1 MADLPGYPVYD
12 CFGESLIRTIGS
24 FWYHYFGDRDKL
36 TLHYRSLG
44 HRQGQAYLDYLT
56 AVATVGRFDIPVFKS
71 EDWYLLV
78 LKQSDRGRVLNVYGQ
93 ADLTYNGSYKYEDQQ
108 TAEPLFPLPDVDF
121 FGQLADIPF
130 TIYNNVLYPSKSW
143 TCGLDF
149 EIDYDRNLIRF
160 RADPFESEY
169 VAKREVYGDD
179 GQIEDE
185 EIGLWVYMGEFDL
198 DMVYKQWGFVVTEQL
213 QSSEGYKDVV
223 NALWDSYVLG
233 SNMAAFELTISA
245 ALGIPIVLEATE
257 TVVDVAVESTRN
269 LVITDKHVY
278 SFSLNA
284 NITVSVGDVLFAGQQ
299 MSDALKIVDL
309 SGYAPDYDDFP
320 AVSFGANYLSGGYF
334 AELIF
339 ENMMV
344 DVEYLGTDE
353 DDKAVVVFRIGGF
366 PGDVDDFFEQAQLI
380 GKQPGNKTLA
390 ELLDTR
396 ANPVSQPLPAYLPAQ
411 LNPLQF
417 VLDNIMKNH
426 LILIKIRTSAIDPN
440 APGMGIFRYLRNVV
454 PPHTA
459 FIVFVEITPDAD
471 IIDLSYAGD
480 DQQAGVQEVPTR
492 FGAAVLTAEEI
503 NPADAVPV
511 GGASYEDIMVRVYK
525 VSEWCE

>member
-1 MADLPGYPVYD
+1 MAELLGYPVYD

-36 TLHYRSLG
+36 ELHYRSLG

-56 AVATVGRFDIPVFKS
+56 AVATVSRFDIPVFKT

-78 LKQSDRGRVLNVYGQ
+78 LKQSDRSRVLNVYEQEG
-93 ADLTYNGSYKYEDQQ
+93 LTYGGSYKYGDQQ
-108 TAEPLFPLPDVDF
+108 TAEPLFPLPDVSF

-143 TCGLDF
+143 TRGLEF
-149 EIDYDRNLIRF
+149 EIDYERKLIRF
-160 RADPFESEY
+160 RDDPFESEY
-169 VAKREVYGDD
+169 VAKREVYDDD
-179 GQIEDE
+179 GQISDE
-185 EIGLWVYMGEFDL
+185 EIGLWVYRGEFDL
-198 DMVYKQWGFVVTEQL
+198 EAVYKQWGFVVTEKL

-223 NALWDSYVLG
+223 NALWDGYVLG
-233 SNMAAFELTISA
+233 ANMAAFEVTISA
-245 ALGIPIVLEATE
+245 TLGIPIVLEATE
-257 TVVDVAVESTRN
+257 TVEDVVTESTRQ

-278 SFSLNA
+278 AFSLNA
-284 NITVSVGDVLFAGQQ
+284 VITVSVGDVLHAGQQ

-309 SGYAPDYDDFP
+309 SGYEPDYDDFS
-320 AVSFGANYLSGGYF
+320 ALSFGANYLSGGYF

-344 DVEYLGTDE
+344 DVEYLGVDE
-353 DDKAVVVFRIGGF
+353 DEKAVVVFRVGGF
-366 PGDVDDFFEQAQLI
+366 PGDVDAFFEQAQII
-380 GKQPGNKTLA
+380 GKQAGNRTLA

-396 ANPVSQPLPAYLPAQ
+396 ENPVSQPLPEYLPAQ

-417 VLDNIMKNH
+417 VLDNVMKNH
-426 LILIKIRTSAIDPN
+426 LILIKVRASAIDPD
-440 APGMGIFRYLRNVV
+440 APGMSVFRYLRDIV

-471 IIDLSYAGD
+471 TIDLSYAGD
-480 DQQAGVQEVPTR
+480 DQQAGVQEAPTR
-492 FGAAVLTAEEI
+492 FGGATPDDEEV
-503 NPADAVPV
+503 NPADAAPV

-525 VSEWCE
+525 VSEVCE